1 MFIYIFNIYSSIL
14 YNNTIN
20 NNTINNNTINN
31 NNTNNNTNNNNK
43 YLILTTMIGYHNH
56 NVADIDKRDI
66 TAVAHI
72 DVIEREILHKA
83 KVLISQIADNP
94 GLKPVLEN
102 YLHHIRERRENAAR
116 MLEYLQTLLLSLNT
130 LVIPPPP
137 TQLQQTRLKSKS
149 YKGGG
154 GDVGRGGVEIYSK
167 LHSDQ
172 HAIMNELKKWRNVLA
187 ETSERLN

>member
-1 MFIYIFNIYSSIL
+1 
-14 YNNTIN
+14 
-20 NNTINNNTINN
+20 
-31 NNTNNNTNNNNK
+31 
-43 YLILTTMIGYHNH
+43 MIGYHNH
-56 NVADIDKRDI
+56 NVADIDKRYI

-130 LVIPPPP
+130 LVISPLP
-137 TQLQQTRLKSKS
+137 QLQQTRLKSKS

-154 GDVGRGGVEIYSK
+154 GDVGRGGGESK

-172 HAIMNELKKWRNVLA
+172 HAIMNEIFKCKSVLA
-187 ETSERLN
+187 ETSEHLN